1 MCTRACSN
9 SNCTF
14 MLLDWHHPLVAIPIP
29 APSTAP
35 IHTPE
40 RPCDFSR
47 VDLVVASDVAYD
59 PQLTQAFFVCLRLL
73 LLAAPPHAI
82 ALVTLERRVNFSAS
96 MCDVVALDADVFAD
110 VSSLLL
116 PPPLTRHP
124 PPLTR

>member
-1 MCTRACSN
+1 
-9 SNCTF
+9 
-14 MLLDWHHPLVAIPIP
+14 
-29 APSTAP
+29 
-35 IHTPE
+35 
-40 RPCDFSR
+40 
-47 VDLVVASDVAYD
+47 VVASDVAYD

-124 PPLTR
+124 PPLTRWHSTPLAAAATNRVSCSTAFLAARCMHAHSP